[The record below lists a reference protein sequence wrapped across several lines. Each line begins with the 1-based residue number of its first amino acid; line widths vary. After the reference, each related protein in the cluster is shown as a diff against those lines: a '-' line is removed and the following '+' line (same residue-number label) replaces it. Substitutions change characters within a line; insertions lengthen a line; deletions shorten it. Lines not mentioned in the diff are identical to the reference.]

1 MRHYGIKQR
10 GVISKLTVHS
20 PLFLRKIVE
29 IERFPVQAANL
40 ASNVQSLAWG

>member
-10 GVISKLTVHS
+10 GVISKVTSQS
-20 PLFLRKIVE
+20 PIFRKIVE

-40 ASNVQSLAWG
+40 ASNVLSLA